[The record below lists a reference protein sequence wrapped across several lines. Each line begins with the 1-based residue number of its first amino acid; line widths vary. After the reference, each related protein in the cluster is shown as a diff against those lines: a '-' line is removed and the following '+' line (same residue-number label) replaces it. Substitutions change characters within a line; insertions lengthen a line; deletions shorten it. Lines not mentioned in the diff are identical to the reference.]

1 METSLLNTI
10 FHRCHDHIWSYLTI
24 TDLLTVSTCSTF
36 TANLTISDSTV
47 ECLLF
52 DERYTKTKRLMCMF
66 SDFHQLRFPAVLTT
80 GLLRRV
86 LNRLNTCPV
95 AVISIDEH
103 TGRINL
109 DIGSAFKNNDTY
121 LASNVSILLEDEDE
135 EAQQVF
141 KHLEIMSYDEYDDFN
156 PRHPKPREKVHRRGD
171 SYFNSDIELVVNE
184 LPAAL
189 LDAVVLPQHA
199 DSEQSEQLVKAK
211 GTDLKSRLL
220 ARKKNGQSSSIPTAV
235 EPPDLSATSVTAM
248 NASFYEKCVTV
259 HPYQTMGSGRGAPE
273 QQD

>member
-1 METSLLNTI
+1 MNTM
-10 FHRCHDHIWSYLTI
+10 FHRCHEHIWSYLTI
-24 TDLLTVSTCSTF
+24 TDLLTISTCSTF

-52 DERYTKTKRLMCMF
+52 DDRYTKTKRLMRMF

-86 LNRLNTCPV
+86 MNRLNTCPV

-109 DIGSAFKNNDTY
+109 DIGSAFKNNDAY
-121 LASNVSILLEDEDE
+121 LASNVSILLDDEDE

-141 KHLEIMSYDEYDDFN
+141 KHLEIISFDEYDDFN

-189 LDAVVLPQHA
+189 DTVVLSHHV
-199 DSEQSEQLVKAK
+199 DNSEQSELVKAK
-211 GTDLKSRLL
+211 GSDLKSRLL
-220 ARKKNGQSSSIPTAV
+220 ARKKIGQSSPIPSAV
-235 EPPDLSATSVTAM
+235 EPPASSATSAAATAM

-259 HPYQTMGSGRGAPE
+259 HPYQATGTGRTERGRAPE